1 MTPETILS
9 ELIRLKTVNPPGN
22 EIAVA
27 RFLKQLYDRAGIPNE
42 IIEPEQGRA
51 SIIARLGSGD
61 RRLLYLSHSDVVG
74 AGEGWD
80 FDPFCGQ
87 IKDDIAEIIG
97 SVDVPCCE
105 DIDGHATIFPQQELF
120 HAVEQ
125 LQSGDMPIVRIFPFC
140 HDFPGNQLDGLADKM
155 VCFDRISGVFFQD
168 LCQQV
173 LF

>member
-1 MTPETILS
+1 MKFFRGFS
-9 ELIRLKTVNPPGN
+9 CFSWLKK
-22 EIAVA
+22 ISLCL
-27 RFLKQLYDRAGIPNE
+27 RLYDRHWLDSFGGHERGDEGIMEAEAVMKVLP
-42 IIEPEQGRA
+42 A
-51 SIIARLGSGD
+51 VVFTGSKQ
-61 RRLLYLSHSDVVG
+61 LN
-74 AGEGWD
+74 
-80 FDPFCGQ
+80 FGQ